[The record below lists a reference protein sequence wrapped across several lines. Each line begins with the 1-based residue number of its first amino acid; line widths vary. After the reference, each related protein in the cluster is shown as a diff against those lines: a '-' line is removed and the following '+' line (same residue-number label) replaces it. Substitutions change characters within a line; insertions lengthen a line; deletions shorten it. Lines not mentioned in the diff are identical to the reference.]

1 MLNPWLAVA
10 LNIVPLGAGYLY
22 AGRYRRFGVTL
33 ILGIVSAIAG
43 LLILVAMFY
52 PFGLG
57 TAPSNG
63 FVALALA
70 LGALPL
76 VALSAYTSW
85 DALTIVEDE
94 NAIAQRQHETK

>member
-1 MLNPWLAVA
+1 
-10 LNIVPLGAGYLY
+10 
-22 AGRYRRFGVTL
+22 
-33 ILGIVSAIAG
+33 
-43 LLILVAMFY
+43 MFY

-76 VALSAYTSW
+76 VALSTYTSW